1 MKKKIAIIISGN
13 GMVRNYL
20 STNTFKNLNKKFDIL
35 YIVDGSNV
43 SSFKYFTNNKLN
55 FQRFFYTKKDLQKY
69 NNFHL
74 LNTYLSENKS
84 KSIKYSIQRILR
96 HQLFYPDQFLKN
108 ILMLPFRFISKIK
121 KNFIYHFY
129 KNIYSEYKSLS
140 FDNKINS
147 KLENIILKFKPN
159 LIVCPTA
166 GQSISYYDSV
176 RIGKKLG
183 VKSLAI
189 IDNWDNMSSRTHP
202 KPHADHYAVWG
213 KQSKKHGQYIQSI
226 KKKNI
231 SIVGSARFE
240 EYFKLRDKDLKNN
253 FKFKYAILFEGFGIE
268 EDLEMI
274 MDKLEKVIHTNKIKN
289 FKIIYRPHPWRKNI
303 KRINLKKYK
312 NIILDPQFKKAYY
325 ENNFRTT
332 FQPDLS
338 YYPSLIN
345 NSEFVISAPTTMV
358 IESLI
363 FRKKIIILAHGR
375 KKFLGHYNHNIKLT
389 HIDGINKIKNIFVYK
404 DGVNLE
410 KLFLKLY
417 NKNSFIG
424 KREKKMIDK
433 SRDYFLYK
441 EKKSFKLLIQKIF
454 IKMTKN

>member
-1 MKKKIAIIISGN
+1 
-13 GMVRNYL
+13 
-20 STNTFKNLNKKFDIL
+20 
-35 YIVDGSNV
+35 
-43 SSFKYFTNNKLN
+43 
-55 FQRFFYTKKDLQKY
+55 
-69 NNFHL
+69 
-74 LNTYLSENKS
+74 
-84 KSIKYSIQRILR
+84 
-96 HQLFYPDQFLKN
+96 
-108 ILMLPFRFISKIK
+108 
-121 KNFIYHFY
+121 
-129 KNIYSEYKSLS
+129 
-140 FDNKINS
+140 
-147 KLENIILKFKPN
+147 
-159 LIVCPTA
+159 
-166 GQSISYYDSV
+166 
-176 RIGKKLG
+176 
-183 VKSLAI
+183 
-189 IDNWDNMSSRTHP
+189 
-202 KPHADHYAVWG
+202 
-213 KQSKKHGQYIQSI
+213 
-226 KKKNI
+226 
-231 SIVGSARFE
+231 
-240 EYFKLRDKDLKNN
+240 
-253 FKFKYAILFEGFGIE
+253 
-268 EDLEMI
+268 

-417 NKNSFIG
+417 NENSFIRE
-424 KREKKMIDK
+424 REKKMIDK

-441 EKKSFKLLIQKIF
+441 ENKSFKLLIQKIF